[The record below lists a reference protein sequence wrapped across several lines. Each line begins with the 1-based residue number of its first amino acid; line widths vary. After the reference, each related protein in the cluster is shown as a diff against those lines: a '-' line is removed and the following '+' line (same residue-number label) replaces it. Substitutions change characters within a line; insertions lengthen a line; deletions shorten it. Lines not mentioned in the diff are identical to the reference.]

1 VNEITATMPN
11 LALSGPKLKTELE
24 TNQFC
29 RLLIEVAARK
39 RKRTKNV

>member
-1 VNEITATMPN
+1 MKLQPSSDMET
-11 LALSGPKLKTELE
+11 LACQVENRAE

-39 RKRTKNV
+39 RKRKKNV